1 MTRDVTQYSMALA
14 GSLKYVCE
22 TAVGLLPTAATKP
35 KSDCNKNN
43 NNKKESDK
51 AAFSCKT

>member
-1 MTRDVTQYSMALA
+1 MTRDVTQCSMALA